1 MRIAGIT
8 YESLVDGPGLRVVIF
23 VQGCELSCPNCHNPE
38 SWPKT
43 GGSDYTVREVIRMM
57 KKAGPGRKLARGV
70 TFSGGEPFLQAGDLA
85 QIAFEAK
92 RIGWD
97 VTTYTGY
104 TYEELA
110 KRTEDKDIQALLQWT
125 DYLID
130 GPYVHEK
137 RDLDLKFRGSTNQR
151 IIDMNT
157 TRRQNGRVKLFYG
170 V

>member
-8 YESLVDGPGLRVVIF
+8 HDSLVDGPGLRVVIF
-23 VQGCELSCPNCHNPE
+23 VQGCDLGCPNCHNPE
-38 SWPKT
+38 SWPTT
-43 GGSDYTVREVIRMM
+43 GGKDYTVREVMRLM
-57 KKAGPGRKLARGV
+57 KRGRGKKITRGV

-92 RIGWD
+92 LTGWD

-104 TYEELA
+104 TFEELS
-110 KRTEDKDIQALLQWT
+110 KRTEDTDVQALLNLT

-130 GPYVHEK
+130 GPYIHEQ
-137 RDLDLKFRGSTNQR
+137 RDLDLKFRGSANQR
-151 IIDMNT
+151 IIDMET
-157 TRRQNGRVKLFYG
+157 TRRQNGRVKLYYG